1 MYTAMPMARL
11 YHFDDWFNCSPTAS
25 RPTAAEGTR
34 KKRKVA
40 HAEIITSSPYKQHL
54 VETQHR
60 SACASKP
67 KTKNKQ
73 LSKTKRVSRKK
84 AALGLA
90 TPCHKCGVDFGDM
103 ADLKRNDDWFQCE
116 PCSAWF
122 HESCGEEVGIL
133 DDDSFTC
140 QKCF

>member
-1 MYTAMPMARL
+1 MYTAMPMMRL
-11 YHFDDWFNCSPTAS
+11 YHFDDWLTSPTAS

-34 KKRKVA
+34 QKRKVA
-40 HAEIITSSPYKQHL
+40 HAEIITGSPYKQHL
-54 VETQHR
+54 VDTQHR
-60 SACASKP
+60 SASKP

-90 TPCHKCGVDFGDM
+90 TPCHQCGVDFGVM
-103 ADLKRNDDWFQCE
+103 ADLKRNDDWIQRE
-116 PCSAWF
+116 PCGAWF
-122 HESCGEEVGIL
+122 HESCGKEVGIL
-133 DDDSFTC
+133 DDESFTH